1 MNDYMKVTTIEH
13 NENFR
18 VQMYFVVYA
27 GDIAVTSF
35 ASTSNANQENVTPD
49 VAYVNSRPLGDVTQP
64 NSDGN
69 ATQVSSNAF
78 TFQTFI

>member
-1 MNDYMKVTTIEH
+1 MKISGFKCILLYML
-13 NENFR
+13 
-18 VQMYFVVYA
+18 

-35 ASTSNANQENVTPD
+35 ASTSNANQKNVTPD
-49 VAYVNSRPLGDVTQP
+49 VAYVSSGSLGYVTQP

-69 ATQVSSNAF
+69 STQVSSNAF